1 MSMSRSMLKP
11 LVLLLAGAGPAALAD
26 MPAPAPAPMSQPA
39 VPDATITLSGGVFAL
54 GIGYEWAHGTL
65 NYQGHAYP
73 FHVRG
78 MSLLDLGAASVTG
91 AGQVFNLHSL
101 QDFNGNYVGTTVGSA
116 VSQGGSLALMKN
128 ERGVTIRALSQVHG
142 VRFNF
147 SGNGM
152 RILLDQEPRAAS
164 AP

>member
-1 MSMSRSMLKP
+1 MSRSVLMP
-11 LVLLLAGAGPAALAD
+11 LALLLAGAGSAALAD
-26 MPAPAPAPMSQPA
+26 MPAPAPAPMAGDA
-39 VPDATITLSGGVFAL
+39 VPDATISVSGGVFAL
-54 GIGYEWAHGTL
+54 GIGYEWARGTL
-65 NYQGHAYP
+65 HYQGHAFP
-73 FHVRG
+73 FRVRG
-78 MSLLDLGAASVTG
+78 MSVLDLGVATVTG
-91 AGQVFNLHSL
+91 TGEVYNLRNL

-128 ERGVTIRALSQVHG
+128 EHGVTIRSLSQVHG

-152 RILLDQEPRAAS
+152 RIQLEPSPAAAS